1 MIDEINK
8 ILRIKKS
15 FGISA
20 NQALFLVAVK
30 NGCYEIDLPAEEFTE
45 LCMNGYLKNNK
56 LSGET
61 IGKLE
66 GLLTSVVV
74 EDTIEKQA
82 INAQRV
88 VITEESGQL
97 ITRLAK
103 HFVGER
109 LTKKEWDK
117 LKPYCKRNTLA
128 LPLIFMFFQ
137 MFPSKDETGDRNK
150 HWDKHFGT
158 VWNNVT
164 LRRISQGVV
173 NKLITIFKTKDA
185 GLFLLGT
192 YLSIKQSYN
201 DEKEQYFVNNIENY
215 MKNWKHWYD
224 TADEMLESGELERQ
238 GIITKRKSNK
248 SNNTTVI

>member
-8 ILRIKKS
+8 IIRIKKS

-30 NGCYEIDLPAEEFTE
+30 NGNYEIDLPAEEFTE
-45 LCMNGYLKNNK
+45 LCMSGYLKNNK

-66 GLLTSVVV
+66 GLLSS
-74 EDTIEKQA
+74 EPAKDSIEVKA
-82 INAQRV
+82 LNAQRI
-88 VITEESGQL
+88 VITDDSGQL

-109 LTKKEWDK
+109 LTKREWEK
-117 LKPYCKRNTLA
+117 LEPYCKGNPLA

-137 MFPSKDETGDRNK
+137 MFPARDETGDRNK
-150 HWDKHFGT
+150 HWDKHFQT
-158 VWNNVT
+158 VWSNVT
-164 LRRISQGVV
+164 LRRVSQGIV

-201 DEKEQYFVNNIENY
+201 EEKDQYFVNNIENY

-238 GIITKRKSNK
+238 GIVTRKKSK